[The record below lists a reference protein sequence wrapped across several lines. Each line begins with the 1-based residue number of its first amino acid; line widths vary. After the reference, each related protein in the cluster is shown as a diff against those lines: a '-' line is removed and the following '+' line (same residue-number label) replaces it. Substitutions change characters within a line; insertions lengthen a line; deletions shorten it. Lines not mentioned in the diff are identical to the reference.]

1 MVVRIQTNNANETR
15 TLFNALKAAGYNW
28 SDYSPAN
35 ILDSDLSIGR
45 GTMIDTVAKIIKNT
59 HREMVSFVE
68 GMQEL
73 GFAIPAATPST
84 DSVSADSVKAI
95 LKPGMVVERA
105 DGAQRLVANTADG
118 LVFIVDALHGT
129 IYNTVDVKYNDDLT
143 HVNTSNRDIVKI
155 YGLPTNADFAVTV
168 DTDSRPVI
176 WDKNAGGEEADDAV
190 DMTLADIEALVGK
203 KVNIVF
209 D

>member
-59 HREMVSFVE
+59 HREGMVSLVE
-68 GMQEL
+68 GLQTL
-73 GFAIPAATPST
+73 GLVTPT
-84 DSVSADSVKAI
+84 VTETTADTVKAM
-95 LKPGMVVERA
+95 LQPGMVVERA

>member
-1 MVVRIQTNNANETR
+1 MVVRILTTNGNETQ

-59 HREMVSFVE
+59 HREGMVSLAE
-68 GMQEL
+68 GLQTL
-73 GFAIPAATPST
+73 GLVTPT
-84 DSVSADSVKAI
+84 VTETTADTVKAM
-95 LKPGMVVERA
+95 LQPGMVVERA

-176 WDKNAGGEEADDAV
+176 WDKNASGEEADDAV